1 MSSSNRSNNAPSTRP
16 SNAVRP
22 PPPAPCQLELTDTG
36 VSTYVDIMSDA
47 TRLASAAAATDP
59 AEGLRAVA
67 ALRRLLEH
75 LESVQVGNAR
85 AAGGGGGGSA
95 GGPRGVPPGG
105 PQKNTKRGRGKKSLR
120 GLPR

>member
-85 AAGGGGGGSA
+85 AAGWSWQEIA
-95 GGPRGVPPGG
+95 VVLGVSR
-105 PQKNTKRGRGKKSLR
+105 QAVHKKHAR
-120 GLPR
+120 RAR